1 MTNFE
6 AAVELSLNNWVKSLP
21 TEFDLPEPTEEYKKN
36 IAKLFD
42 KMRGDRY
49 HKLTRSAV
57 RAILIAAILLAL
69 ATAVLAATV
78 GREFIIEKFSDFST
92 YNVVDTSNV
101 KGVDGIEIGY
111 IPQGFEC
118 DTTEETDYSVLCIY
132 ENNNEWISVY
142 KAKIDS
148 KIEFDTEYNNKEEV
162 KINGVEGVY
171 YKDDS
176 MGCSGIV
183 WNDGNYIYQLE
194 SNISKEELIKI
205 AENIT

>member
-78 GREFIIEKFSDFST
+78 GREFIIEKLSDHSI
-92 YNVVDTSNV
+92 YRVLDTSDIEH
-101 KGVDGIEIGY
+101 VDDIEIGY
-111 IPQGFEC
+111 IPDGFEC
-118 DTTEETDYSVLCIY
+118 DTTEETSYSILYVY
-132 ENNNEWISVY
+132 KKNDNWISIY
-142 KAKIDS
+142 KAKIDAD
-148 KIEFDTEYNNKEEV
+148 IDFDTEYKNKEQV
-162 KINGVEGVY
+162 TITGIEGVY
-171 YKDDS
+171 YQDDNLS
-176 MGCSGIV
+176 YSGIV
-183 WNDGNYIYQLE
+183 WNDGYYIYKVE
-194 SNISKEELIKI
+194 GNILKEKLIKI
-205 AENIT
+205 AGSIK